1 MNDDDITGFFAS
13 ITPEDFIAGVGA
25 EMISA
30 ETGGLA
36 DTAFFHRPIPA
47 RGTFTAFVSEHMDV
61 LRIAFASC
69 DGEIFPIA
77 AVAAGNQV
85 HYFKAE
91 DEESLRQFTA
101 RVHRFASMADARW
114 LFIFKKITT
123 QVQGSQMTGVYWM
136 AGERTGKDVAYR
148 HGYFDVAGQVLGQ
161 CNEAHDG
168 SRPTG
173 FTQILEDN

>member
-13 ITPEDFIAGVGA
+13 ITPEDFIADVVA
-25 EMISA
+25 ETMSA
-30 ETGGLA
+30 ETGGLVGA
-36 DTAFFHRPIPA
+36 AFFHRPIPT
-47 RGTFTAFVSEHMDV
+47 RGTFDAFVSEHMDV

-69 DGEIFPIA
+69 DGEVFPIA

-91 DEESLRQFTA
+91 DEESLRRFTG
-101 RVHRFASMADARW
+101 RVHRFASIADARW

-123 QVQGSQMTGVYWM
+123 EVQGSQMTGVYWM
-136 AGERTGKDVAYR
+136 AGERIAKDVAYR
-148 HGYFDVAGQVLGQ
+148 HGYFDIVGQVLGQ
-161 CNEAHDG
+161 CYEAHDG

-173 FTQILEDN
+173 FTQILEG